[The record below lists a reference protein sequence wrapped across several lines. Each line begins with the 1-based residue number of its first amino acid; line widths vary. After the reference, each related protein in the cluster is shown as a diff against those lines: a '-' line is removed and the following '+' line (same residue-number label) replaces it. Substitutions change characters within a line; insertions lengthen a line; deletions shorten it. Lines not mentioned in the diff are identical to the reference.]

1 MSEVVLAIS
10 GSLRTPSLTDSML
23 DLCVAGMG
31 PHLEVH
37 KVHPHQM
44 RIGRCSGC
52 GVCGDT
58 DPAGACVLKDDFP
71 HLQSVCV
78 RADFIFLATPPYAF
92 GLPVSVQHTIDRL
105 YFTMKSARS
114 SHRPKAVLISACG
127 LPGMERFDLMRRSFR
142 SVAQRL
148 DWTWAGEILLP
159 ASSPGHAS
167 GLCDGARE
175 LIRRAG
181 GELRAG
187 ALSRQTT
194 DAIASSDSVVEGD
207 AARSR

>member
-10 GSLRTPSLTDSML
+10 GSLRTPSITDSML

-37 KVHPHQM
+37 KVHPDQM

-71 HLQSVCV
+71 HLQSVCM
-78 RADFIFLATPPYAF
+78 RADFILLATPPYAF
-92 GLPVSVQHTIDRL
+92 GLPASVQHTIDRL
-105 YFTMKSARS
+105 CATLKSAPSPR
-114 SHRPKAVLISACG
+114 HPKAVLISACG
-127 LPGMERFDLMRRSFR
+127 LPDMERFDPLRQ
-142 SVAQRL
+142 SVRMIAQQL
-148 DWTWAGEILLP
+148 GWAWAGEILLP
-159 ASSPGHAS
+159 GSGVADAS
-167 GLCDGARE
+167 GLCDGTRE

-181 GELRAG
+181 AELRTG
-187 ALSRQTT
+187 AISHRTT
-194 DAIASSDSVVEGD
+194 DAIACSDMHLE
-207 AARSR
+207 ATRSF